1 MIDWDK
7 KVLNPTIKVFGEP
20 VTYFPVGGGEVPITG
35 VFDEAYREI
44 ISLDSEMIESNTT
57 RPALGVRSIQFSV
70 SPAKG
75 DQLVIVRLKERYV
88 VRDVRPDGH
97 GHLLLMLNHLRSE

>member
-1 MIDWDK
+1 MIDWDE
-7 KVLNPTIKVFGEP
+7 KVLKPTVTVFGDA
-20 VTYFPVGGGEVPITG
+20 VAYFPAQAGYIPITG

-57 RPALGVRSIQFSV
+57 YPVLGVRSIQFPV
-70 SPAKG
+70 TPAQG
-75 DQLVIVRLKERYV
+75 DQLVIERIKERYV

-97 GHLLLMLNHLRSE
+97 GHLLLLLNHLRSE

>member
-7 KVLNPTIKVFGEP
+7 KVLAPLTKVFGEA
-20 VTYFPVGGGEVPITG
+20 VTYFPVNGDQTTISG
-35 VFDEAYREI
+35 VFDEAYKEI
-44 ISLDSEMIESNTT
+44 ASFDVGMIESNTT
-57 RPALGVRSIQFSV
+57 YPVLGVRSVQFSAPPV
-70 SPAKG
+70 KG